1 MSLRNALASAL
12 QLLRTE
18 RGLSQQAL
26 GGTITSQHINL
37 VENGKSSLTTDSL
50 DEICKSLQ
58 VHPVAFLAL
67 MYAAQEQTSAAD
79 ILAAAQA
86 DLSAMALL
94 NSAINAAPEKKPH
107 PRVSKAAQVAVSIQA
122 MKDAGH
128 SRAEVA
134 KMLGLSE
141 STVRRHWNR
150 PAAGT

>member
-37 VENGKSSLTTDSL
+37 VENGKTSLTTDSL

-67 MYAAQEQTSAAD
+67 MYAAHEQRSAAD
-79 ILAAAQA
+79 VLSVAQA
-86 DLSAMALL
+86 DLNAMALL

-107 PRVSKAAQVAVSIQA
+107 PRVAKAAQVTASIQA

-134 KMLGLSE
+134 RMLGVSE
-141 STVRRHWNR
+141 PTVRRHWNR
-150 PAAGT
+150 SVEGT

>member
-26 GGTITSQHINL
+26 GGKITSQHINL
-37 VENGKSSLTTDSL
+37 VENGKTSLTTDSL

-67 MYAAQEQTSAAD
+67 MYAAQEQKSAAD
-79 ILAAAQA
+79 ILATAQA
-86 DLSAMALL
+86 DLSAMSLL

-107 PRVSKAAQVAVSIQA
+107 PRVAKAAQVTASIQA

-141 STVRRHWNR
+141 PTVRRHWNR
-150 PAAGT
+150 PLA